1 MKGLAEGADV
11 RPGAGGLRE
20 ERQRRGRGAR
30 RLIRGVDRMAPRGVA
45 AVLSK
50 QRARS
55 GMEQADVHAVPLDR
69 DLAAEPARRRGVVG
83 ILDLDAAVE
92 MDRAPAELVVAK
104 RLDRQRAERRPLL
117 GEHGGHLALGGAM
130 NAGVRP
136 TGIPAVEVGL
146 RLGERLEAQA
156 LEGGL
161 RMADRRLDFALAI
174 GIVRRTDDP

>member
-1 MKGLAEGADV
+1 
-11 RPGAGGLRE
+11 
-20 ERQRRGRGAR
+20 
-30 RLIRGVDRMAPRGVA
+30 MAPRGVA